1 MINKFKPKSEFSR
14 NVLTLMTGTT
24 IAQAIPI
31 AISPILTRIYTPED
45 FGMFALYMSVAS
57 IIAVVATGRYEL
69 AIMLPKKDEDAVN
82 IVALSIMIS
91 FFVSFIALLI
101 VYILNAEITSLL
113 GNSEIANWLY
123 FIPIT
128 VLLTGVYQSFNY
140 WSNRKKQYKRLA
152 TSRIIQSGTTAT
164 NNVGM
169 GVGGFGSSGLILG
182 GVLGQGIATFVLG
195 RMVWKE
201 DKYRVKELKRLKVL
215 ALIKK
220 YKKLPLLNLPNALID
235 GVRLSGINI
244 LIAMFYTTSIL
255 GQFSL
260 AWKMIQMPMLLV
272 GASLSQVFFQK
283 VSTTDKNNLSSLVR
297 KFMVKSVVVA
307 MPMFLVI
314 YLFAT
319 DIFVIVFGDNWKVAG
334 EVASILA
341 PWLFL
346 NFLTS
351 PLASLFIIFNK
362 QEIILG
368 LSILYMLL
376 PLSILW
382 IFNEAGFLYVLKLI
396 TYAMSFVLIVYMGL
410 LIIYIKKERKNGI

>member
-1 MINKFKPKSEFSR
+1 
-14 NVLTLMTGTT
+14 
-24 IAQAIPI
+24 
-31 AISPILTRIYTPED
+31 
-45 FGMFALYMSVAS
+45 
-57 IIAVVATGRYEL
+57 
-69 AIMLPKKDEDAVN
+69 
-82 IVALSIMIS
+82 
-91 FFVSFIALLI
+91 
-101 VYILNAEITSLL
+101 
-113 GNSEIANWLY
+113 
-123 FIPIT
+123 
-128 VLLTGVYQSFNY
+128 
-140 WSNRKKQYKRLA
+140 
-152 TSRIIQSGTTAT
+152 
-164 NNVGM
+164 
-169 GVGGFGSSGLILG
+169 
-182 GVLGQGIATFVLG
+182 
-195 RMVWKE
+195 
-201 DKYRVKELKRLKVL
+201 
-215 ALIKK
+215 
-220 YKKLPLLNLPNALID
+220 
-235 GVRLSGINI
+235 
-244 LIAMFYTTSIL
+244 
-255 GQFSL
+255 
-260 AWKMIQMPMLLV
+260 
-272 GASLSQVFFQK
+272 
-283 VSTTDKNNLSSLVR
+283 
-297 KFMVKSVVVA
+297 MVKSVVVA